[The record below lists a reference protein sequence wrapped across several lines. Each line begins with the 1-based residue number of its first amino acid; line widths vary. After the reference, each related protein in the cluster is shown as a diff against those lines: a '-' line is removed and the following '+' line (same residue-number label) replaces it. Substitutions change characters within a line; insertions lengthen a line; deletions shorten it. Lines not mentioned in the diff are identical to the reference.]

1 MKNSFLIPGL
11 LWLLLSLACI
21 LVIIYGLKKVLQR
34 STREEAKRQRI
45 LFITSFVISV
55 WICLLSVLAY
65 KGFFSDFS
73 KMPPRVLLALLLPL
87 PFVLLIAFSKTGTK
101 LLQLVPPHW
110 LIFMQS
116 FRIFVEILL
125 WLAFTANMLP
135 VQMTF
140 EGGNFDILS
149 GLLALPLGY
158 ILLKK
163 KTFAPKLAMA
173 FNVIGILLLLN
184 ILIIAV
190 LSMPTPFRYFMNEPA
205 NTLVATF
212 PFILLPGLLVP
223 IAYSFHIFSL
233 RQLLTK
239 NKNIPGKD

>member
-1 MKNSFLIPGL
+1 MKNDLLLPKL
-11 LWLLLSLACI
+11 LWFSLSLACI
-21 LVIIYGLKKVLQR
+21 LIIAFGLQKVLQKT
-34 STREEAKRQRI
+34 SWEKAKRQRI
-45 LFITSFVISV
+45 IFISSFVILV
-55 WICLLSVLAY
+55 WVCLISVLAY

-73 KMPPRVLLALLLPL
+73 KMPPKALLALLLPL
-87 PFVLLIAFSKTGTK
+87 PFALLIAFSKTGTK
-101 LLQLVPPHW
+101 LLQLVPPQW
-110 LIFMQS
+110 LVFMQS

-125 WLAFTANMLP
+125 WLAFTANLLP

-149 GLLALPLGY
+149 GVLALPVGY
-158 ILLKK
+158 LLLKK
-163 KTFAPKLAMA
+163 KSFAPKLAIA

-190 LSMPTPFRYFMNEPA
+190 LSMPTPFRYFMNEPY
-205 NTLVATF
+205 NTIVATF

-239 NKNIPGKD
+239 K